1 MAEKKHFLIISHIL
15 HPQKYI
21 PTQPMS
27 RNPLETLKKGSSK
40 FKEKIKLRKDN
51 LQAKL
56 RWKESI
62 SSADER
68 WLDNEANTVDE
79 QRVLD
84 ALESVS
90 DYENRLQE
98 LDDDDR
104 VIVKKLCEWAGDVVV
119 NVTGNKRKR
128 MSFHMGFGRC
138 LHFFYRIGI

>member
-1 MAEKKHFLIISHIL
+1 
-15 HPQKYI
+15 
-21 PTQPMS
+21 MS
-27 RNPLETLKKGSSK
+27 RNPLETLKKGFSN

-51 LQAKL
+51 LQVKL
-56 RWKESI
+56 QQKESI

-79 QRVLD
+79 QCVLD
-84 ALESVS
+84 ALESAS
-90 DYENRLQE
+90 DYEKRLQE

-104 VIVKKLCEWAGDVVV
+104 VIVKKLREWAGDVVA

-128 MSFHMGFGRC
+128 TSFHMGFGQC